1 MRRAAG
7 VGGRPILL
15 LLLLVVA
22 VCCSALVPRASPDL
36 AADRA
41 ALLALRDAVGP
52 HLRWNASSASPCDGW
67 RGVSC
72 DAGGTRVTG
81 LQLPGSSLAGQL
93 PPRALGNLTALRT
106 LSLRLNALSG
116 GIPDDIAGCAELR
129 ALFLQG
135 NRFDGEIPE
144 GFFQLNLLQRLDLS
158 GNLVAGG
165 VSPGFNKL
173 RRLATL
179 YLDNNRL
186 NGTLPADLDLPKL
199 QLFNVSGNG
208 QLTGPVPASLAGM
221 PASAFAGTGL
231 CGAPL
236 LNPCANPPSPTP
248 SPSPQPEPPAPA
260 APEHGKASKLS
271 AGAIAGIAAGSAAA
285 LLALIAAIVFFLC
298 FRRGRRQRRTDVDV
312 SGSPPVP
319 VTVASISTKRS
330 RSRSS
335 RQTAASGNKKLVF
348 VGGAPD
354 TPYDLESLLH
364 ASAEIL
370 GKGWLGTTYRAT
382 LEGGAAVLAVKRL
395 REAPIPEHEFRDR
408 VAAIAALRHDNLAT
422 LRAYFYSREEKL
434 LVYDFVDNARSLCS
448 LLHGGG
454 GNNNGSSPA
463 RLDFAAR
470 ARVALAAA
478 RGVAFIHASGSGSC
492 SWHGNIKSSNIL
504 VPDAARDRAVVT
516 DHGLLQLVAAHV
528 PLKRVTGYR
537 APEVADPKRA
547 SPEADVYAFGV
558 LLLELLTGRPPARS
572 VPGSDEGVD
581 LPEWVRAVVQEEW
594 TAEVFDAA
602 IAVEERVEEEM
613 VRMLRLAVD
622 CTERRPDRRPGM
634 AELAATIEQIVDSAV
649 HKTADNVDD
658 DDFHS
663 ISP

>member
-1 MRRAAG
+1 MRCVPGRAAA
-7 VGGRPILL
+7 VNLL
-15 LLLLVVA
+15 LLALWF
-22 VCCSALVPRASPDL
+22 SALLPRASPDL

-41 ALLALRDAVGP
+41 ALLVLRAAVGP
-52 HLRWNASSASPCDGW
+52 HLRWNASSPSPCDGW

-72 DAGGTRVTG
+72 DPGGTRVTG

-93 PPRALGNLTALRT
+93 PPRTLGNLTALRT

-116 GIPDDIAGCAELR
+116 GIPDDIGGCAELR
-129 ALFLQG
+129 KLFLQG

-144 GFFQLNLLQRLDLS
+144 GIFQLNLLQRLDL
-158 GNLVAGG
+158 
-165 VSPGFNKL
+165 
-173 RRLATL
+173 
-179 YLDNNRL
+179 L
-186 NGTLPADLDLPKL
+186 NGSLPADLDLPKL
-199 QLFNVSGNG
+199 QQFNVSGNG
-208 QLTGPVPASLAGM
+208 QLTGPVPASLAGR

-236 LNPCANPPSPTP
+236 LNPCPNPPSPSPTP
-248 SPSPQPEPPAPA
+248 APPSPPAPN
-260 APEHGKASKLS
+260 APERSKNSKLS

-298 FRRGRRQRRTDVDV
+298 FRRGRRQRSSEPTNKSPDTSADVDV

-319 VTVASISTKRS
+319 VTVASLSTKRS

-335 RQTAASGNKKLVF
+335 RQTTASGNNNKQLVF

-395 REAPIPEHEFRDR
+395 RESPIPEREFRDR

-434 LVYDFVDNARSLCS
+434 LVYDFVDNARSLCA

-454 GNNNGSSPA
+454 SSSNSYPSSPA

-478 RGVAFIHASGSGSC
+478 RGIAFIHASGPRSSC
-492 SWHGNIKSSNIL
+492 HGNIKSSNIL
-504 VPDAARDRAVVT
+504 VPDAARDRSVVT
-516 DHGLLQLVAAHV
+516 DHGLLQLVGAHV

-594 TAEVFDAA
+594 TAEVFDAT

-613 VRMLRLAVD
+613 VRLLRLAVD

-634 AELAATIEQIVDSAV
+634 PEVAATIEQVVESV
-649 HKTADNVDD
+649 VQKTADNVDD